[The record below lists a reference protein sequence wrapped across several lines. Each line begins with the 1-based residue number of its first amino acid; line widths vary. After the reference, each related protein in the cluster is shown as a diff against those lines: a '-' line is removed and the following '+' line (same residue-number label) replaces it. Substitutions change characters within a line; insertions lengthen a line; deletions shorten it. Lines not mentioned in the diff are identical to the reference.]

1 VPSELV
7 TVSVDDGKLASA
19 TSMRDGTERSEARS
33 ESVLESLRARYLLY
47 RGSPRVVAIRDRLSR
62 SHRGLAVLL
71 VGLVAALAYC
81 SWPVG
86 YLVNPSLAAG
96 ALASELEARGQPYSW
111 LFILLDCATG
121 AAALLVV
128 RLSWPTRDSA
138 NISWRR
144 AGLVSYGLFGL
155 STAIDAVIP
164 VGCGNLPLNRCGVDL
179 SRLNA
184 DDVLTA
190 VAMVA
195 LFVAAVCVQVHATK
209 DRSWSLSSV
218 SSLVVLALWSA
229 CGLVFLAASFSY
241 RPAIPL
247 QHLTLAL
254 TSALVFVVPALS
266 SRRRSRGEASEV
278 RSNVDPLSKS
288 RLGTT
293 ARATPTASDRAAS
306 RG

>member
-1 VPSELV
+1 MGVSSSNV
-7 TVSVDDGKLASA
+7 TASDPKGRGAEALQTPVSDWIPATRDSLPLGSSVRLARL
-19 TSMRDGTERSEARS
+19 RDGIA
-33 ESVLESLRARYLLY
+33 
-47 RGSPRVVAIRDRLSR
+47 R
-62 SHRGLAVLL
+62 SHRGIAVLL

-121 AAALLVV
+121 AAALVV
-128 RLSWPTRDSA
+128 VGLGWPTRGTG
-138 NISWRR
+138 NTRWRR
-144 AGLVSYGLFGL
+144 AGLISYGLFGV

-164 VGCGNLPLNRCGVDL
+164 VGCGAIPLNRCGVSL
-179 SRLNA
+179 TQVNT

-190 VAMVA
+190 VAMIA
-195 LFVAAVCVQVHATK
+195 LFVAALCVQVQAT
-209 DRSWSLSSV
+209 RNREWSLV
-218 SSLVVLALWSA
+218 SIGSLVVLALWSA

-254 TSALVFVVPALS
+254 TSAVVFVVPALS
-266 SRRRSRGEASEV
+266 ARRRSREAAER
-278 RSNVDPLSKS
+278 RSVGREADLV
-288 RLGTT
+288 
-293 ARATPTASDRAAS
+293 
-306 RG
+306 

>member
-1 VPSELV
+1 MGFNA
-7 TVSVDDGKLASA
+7 GKLSPMAS
-19 TSMRDGTERSEARS
+19 ERHGGERLQARAEGWGEAQ
-33 ESVLESLRARYLLY
+33 RARYLVLRASPRLALVRDRIARSY
-47 RGSPRVVAIRDRLSR
+47 RGI
-62 SHRGLAVLL
+62 AVLL
-71 VGLVAALAYC
+71 IGLVAALAYC

-128 RLSWPTRDSA
+128 RLTWPTRGSV
-138 NISWRR
+138 NTTWRR
-144 AGLVSYGLFGL
+144 AGLVSYALFGI
-155 STAIDAVIP
+155 STGIDALIP
-164 VGCGNLPLNRCGVDL
+164 VGCGSTPLDRCGVSL
-179 SRLNA
+179 ARVNA

-190 VAMVA
+190 IAMIA
-195 LFVAAVCVQVHATK
+195 LFVAALCVQVHATR
-209 DRSWSLSSV
+209 DRSWNPLSI

-254 TSALVFVVPALS
+254 TSAVVFVVPALS
-266 SRRRSRGEASEV
+266 ARWRSRESAGNRAV
-278 RSNVDPLSKS
+278 S
-288 RLGTT
+288 RTST
-293 ARATPTASDRAAS
+293 
-306 RG
+306 